1 MIPIC
6 NWLIP
11 LPNDS
16 KIFLNRNYTVK
27 TNLLKWKEYDNNQKL
42 QKKTGTIQSICDSN
56 SYFSFL
62 EESYFVLGSDIYND
76 NPVFLEN
83 LFYSSDYNL
92 FPLQRVNFSPPP
104 SISENKGFQL
114 ENFWIIVNHTRES
127 QTVSET
133 VHKYSDNLPILK
145 KYGTRIRLS
154 YRLKRWGLFSNTNG
168 IYMIYLN
175 KTKARTMTQTAGK
188 KTYHF
193 GNILILYT
201 TQRKRNLIV
210 NNILREFSLLF
221 VSRIVLVRKYF
232 FLPTPSISM
241 YHHEVE
247 MSVTSQSNLI
257 VAWFF
262 CLINPDLYMTING
275 ETIRSWGETGLM
287 AFYK

>member
-1 MIPIC
+1 MGVIFEYEWNIYDIFKQ
-6 NWLIP
+6 NKSSNHD
-11 LPNDS
+11 PNG
-16 KIFLNRNYTVK
+16 R
-27 TNLLKWKEYDNNQKL
+27 
-42 QKKTGTIQSICDSN
+42 
-56 SYFSFL
+56 
-62 EESYFVLGSDIYND
+62 
-76 NPVFLEN
+76 
-83 LFYSSDYNL
+83 
-92 FPLQRVNFSPPP
+92 
-104 SISENKGFQL
+104 
-114 ENFWIIVNHTRES
+114 
-127 QTVSET
+127 
-133 VHKYSDNLPILK
+133 
-145 KYGTRIRLS
+145 
-154 YRLKRWGLFSNTNG
+154 
-168 IYMIYLN
+168 
-175 KTKARTMTQTAGK
+175 GK

-221 VSRIVLVRKYF
+221 VSRIVLVMKYF